1 MNQSHPAL
9 TRKATTPLRNS
20 RSNSRQAERRNGY
33 RTKVMKG
40 IELDADVLC
49 GFNMVWPGKAI
60 DLSLQGILLEFP
72 KNRIPSVRVE
82 EKVSVKLRCH
92 EDVVWVAGV
101 VRHRHGNRLGVFFS
115 QLLDQGTRSTEHTIS
130 RILKTIE
137 RGWLRKQ
144 QSS

>member
-1 MNQSHPAL
+1 MNQSPPAL
-9 TRKATTPLRNS
+9 TPKATTLRRNP
-20 RSNSRQAERRNGY
+20 RSNSREAERRNGY
-33 RTKVMKG
+33 RAKVMRG
-40 IELDADVLC
+40 MELNADMLC
-49 GFNMVWPGKAI
+49 GFNMVWPAKAI

-72 KNRIPSVRVE
+72 KNRIPSVRVD

-101 VRHRHGNRLGVFFS
+101 VRHRRGNRLGVFFS
-115 QLLDQGTRSTEHTIS
+115 QLLDQGSRSTEHTIS
-130 RILKTIE
+130 RILKSIE